1 MLVILCYAFILD
13 ISDFFS
19 WLMSGIV
26 NFGGEDGGDNIL
38 LKIVCLLS
46 LSDDTDHALS
56 RFTFVG

>member
-1 MLVILCYAFILD
+1 
-13 ISDFFS
+13 
-19 WLMSGIV
+19 MSGIV

-56 RFTFVG
+56 RFTLVG